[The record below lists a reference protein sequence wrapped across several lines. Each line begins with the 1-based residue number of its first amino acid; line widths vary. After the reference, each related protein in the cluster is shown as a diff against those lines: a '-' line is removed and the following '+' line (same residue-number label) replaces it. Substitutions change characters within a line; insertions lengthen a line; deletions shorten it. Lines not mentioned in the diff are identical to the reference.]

1 MFNMFIFAKVR
12 HSNSLQILIHPHW
25 DFTLDTGLGLYQLN
39 LPGRGGTP
47 KIFFTI
53 GGEVTDSFYSGGWGW

>member
-25 DFTLDTGLGLYQLN
+25 DFTKKKRNSMEVAQFLSNIGLKDLIQTFQG
-39 LPGRGGTP
+39 
-47 KIFFTI
+47 K
-53 GGEVTDSFYSGGWGW
+53 